1 MNYRGLDVCSESFI
15 LLYYIIYYIIF
26 LKIIFLRGFFYSRR
40 QRWGTL
46 SNPLRKKKK
55 KKGLFS
61 HPYNFPKAKYEI
73 LYLVIVSANLVGKE
87 RLAGLIY
94 WGQIMR
100 HDCFQLLIT

>member
-1 MNYRGLDVCSESFI
+1 MFREFYFI
-15 LLYYIIYYIIF
+15 LFYYLLYYF
-26 LKIIFLRGFFYSRR
+26 FKNNFFAGFFYSRR